1 MEFKVK
7 NKIIEIKFDYRTMF
21 KVDKQLA
28 TKNKDT
34 GASNNDGVGTLFNN
48 ILNRNDEGLVDLI
61 LLSANKAFSKAI
73 SEDDAI
79 TAIETWLV
87 DNDADD
93 TESLFEEIQQEMVDS
108 GFFKN
113 KILKYIGNFGNSSRI
128 HESARGQRSASSRKL
143 PKKLIGKM
151 KSATILTECARLG
164 LTDLETIYSCNKWE
178 LDAIL
183 EGLHYRQID
192 FREKVYQE
200 LC

>member
-28 TKNKDT
+28 TKNKET

-79 TAIETWLV
+79 TAIEDWLV
-87 DNDADD
+87 ENGAED
-93 TESLFEEIQQEMVDS
+93 TENLFEEIQQEMVDS
-108 GFFKN
+108 GFFRN
-113 KILKYIGNFGNSSRI
+113 KILKYIENLETAVEYMKAQEDSEALQI
-128 HESARGQRSASSRKL
+128 EVTE
-143 PKKLIGKM
+143 KLIGKM
-151 KSATILTECARLG
+151 KSAL
-164 LTDLETIYSCNKWE
+164 S
-178 LDAIL
+178 
-183 EGLHYRQID
+183 
-192 FREKVYQE
+192 
-200 LC
+200 

>member
-28 TKNKDT
+28 TKNKET

-79 TAIETWLV
+79 TAIENWLA
-87 DNDADD
+87 DNEAAD

-113 KILKYIGNFGNSSRI
+113 KILKYIKNLETAVEYMKAQEDSEALQAEI
-128 HESARGQRSASSRKL
+128 TE
-143 PKKLIGKM
+143 KLIGKM
-151 KSATILTECARLG
+151 KSAL
-164 LTDLETIYSCNKWE
+164 S
-178 LDAIL
+178 
-183 EGLHYRQID
+183 
-192 FREKVYQE
+192 
-200 LC
+200 

>member
-79 TAIETWLV
+79 TAIENWLA
-87 DNDADD
+87 DNEAAD

-113 KILKYIGNFGNSSRI
+113 KILKYIENLETAVEYMKAQEDSEALQVEI
-128 HESARGQRSASSRKL
+128 TE
-143 PKKLIGKM
+143 KLIGKM
-151 KSATILTECARLG
+151 KSAL
-164 LTDLETIYSCNKWE
+164 S
-178 LDAIL
+178 
-183 EGLHYRQID
+183 
-192 FREKVYQE
+192 
-200 LC
+200 

>member
-28 TKNKDT
+28 TKNKET

-48 ILNRNDEGLVDLI
+48 ILNRNDEGIVDLI
-61 LLSANKAFSKAI
+61 TLSANKAFSKAI

-79 TAIETWLV
+79 TAIENWLV
-87 DNDADD
+87 DNDADN

-113 KILKYIGNFGNSSRI
+113 KILKYIENLETAVEYMKAQEDSEALQI
-128 HESARGQRSASSRKL
+128 EITE
-143 PKKLIGKM
+143 KLIGKM
-151 KSATILTECARLG
+151 KSAL
-164 LTDLETIYSCNKWE
+164 S
-178 LDAIL
+178 
-183 EGLHYRQID
+183 
-192 FREKVYQE
+192 
-200 LC
+200 

>member
-28 TKNKDT
+28 TKNKET

-79 TAIETWLV
+79 TAIEDWLV
-87 DNDADD
+87 DNDAVD
-93 TESLFEEIQQEMVDS
+93 TEILFEEIQQEMVDS
-108 GFFKN
+108 GFFRN
-113 KILKYIGNFGNSSRI
+113 KILKYIENLETAVEYMKAQEDSEALQI
-128 HESARGQRSASSRKL
+128 EVTE
-143 PKKLIGKM
+143 KLIGEM
-151 KSATILTECARLG
+151 KSAL
-164 LTDLETIYSCNKWE
+164 S
-178 LDAIL
+178 
-183 EGLHYRQID
+183 
-192 FREKVYQE
+192 
-200 LC
+200 

>member
-28 TKNKDT
+28 TKNKET

-61 LLSANKAFSKAI
+61 LLSANKAFSKVI

-79 TAIETWLV
+79 TAIENWLA
-87 DNDADD
+87 DNEAAD

-113 KILKYIGNFGNSSRI
+113 KILKYIENLETAVEYMKAQEDSEALQVEI
-128 HESARGQRSASSRKL
+128 TE
-143 PKKLIGKM
+143 KLIGKM
-151 KSATILTECARLG
+151 KSAL
-164 LTDLETIYSCNKWE
+164 S
-178 LDAIL
+178 
-183 EGLHYRQID
+183 
-192 FREKVYQE
+192 
-200 LC
+200 

>member
-28 TKNKDT
+28 TKNKET

-79 TAIETWLV
+79 TAIEDWLV
-87 DNDADD
+87 QQDAAD
-93 TESLFEEIQQEMVDS
+93 TEILFEEIQQEMVDS
-108 GFFKN
+108 GFFRN
-113 KILKYIGNFGNSSRI
+113 KILKYIENLETAVEYMKAQEDSEALQI
-128 HESARGQRSASSRKL
+128 EVTE
-143 PKKLIGKM
+143 KLIGKM
-151 KSATILTECARLG
+151 KSAL
-164 LTDLETIYSCNKWE
+164 S
-178 LDAIL
+178 
-183 EGLHYRQID
+183 
-192 FREKVYQE
+192 
-200 LC
+200 

>member
-28 TKNKDT
+28 TKNKET

-79 TAIETWLV
+79 TAIEDWLV
-87 DNDADD
+87 DNDAAG
-93 TESLFEEIQQEMVDS
+93 TENLFKEVQQEMVDS
-108 GFFKN
+108 GFFRN
-113 KILKYIGNFGNSSRI
+113 KILKYIENLETAVEYMKAQEDSEALQI
-128 HESARGQRSASSRKL
+128 EVTE
-143 PKKLIGKM
+143 KLIGKM
-151 KSATILTECARLG
+151 KSAL
-164 LTDLETIYSCNKWE
+164 S
-178 LDAIL
+178 
-183 EGLHYRQID
+183 
-192 FREKVYQE
+192 
-200 LC
+200 

>member
-28 TKNKDT
+28 TKNKET

-79 TAIETWLV
+79 TAIEDWLV
-87 DNDADD
+87 DNDDAD
-93 TESLFEEIQQEMVDS
+93 TENLFEEVQQEMVDS
-108 GFFKN
+108 GFFRN
-113 KILKYIGNFGNSSRI
+113 KILKYIENLETAVEYMKAQEDSEALQI
-128 HESARGQRSASSRKL
+128 EVTE
-143 PKKLIGKM
+143 KLIGKM
-151 KSATILTECARLG
+151 KSAL
-164 LTDLETIYSCNKWE
+164 S
-178 LDAIL
+178 
-183 EGLHYRQID
+183 
-192 FREKVYQE
+192 
-200 LC
+200 

>member
-79 TAIETWLV
+79 TAIENWLV
-87 DNDADD
+87 DNEAED

-113 KILKYIGNFGNSSRI
+113 KILKYIENLETAVEYMKAQEDSEALQVEI
-128 HESARGQRSASSRKL
+128 TE
-143 PKKLIGKM
+143 KLIGKM
-151 KSATILTECARLG
+151 KSAL
-164 LTDLETIYSCNKWE
+164 S
-178 LDAIL
+178 
-183 EGLHYRQID
+183 
-192 FREKVYQE
+192 
-200 LC
+200 

>member
-79 TAIETWLV
+79 TAIENWLA
-87 DNDADD
+87 DNEAED

-113 KILKYIGNFGNSSRI
+113 KILKYIENLETAVEYMKAQEDSEALQVEI
-128 HESARGQRSASSRKL
+128 TE
-143 PKKLIGKM
+143 KLIGKM
-151 KSATILTECARLG
+151 KSAL
-164 LTDLETIYSCNKWE
+164 S
-178 LDAIL
+178 
-183 EGLHYRQID
+183 
-192 FREKVYQE
+192 
-200 LC
+200 

>member
-28 TKNKDT
+28 TKNKET

-48 ILNRNDEGLVDLI
+48 ILNRNDEGIVDLI
-61 LLSANKAFSKAI
+61 TLSANKAFSKAI

-79 TAIETWLV
+79 TAIENWLV
-87 DNDADD
+87 DNDAED

-113 KILKYIGNFGNSSRI
+113 KILKYIENLETAVEYMKAQEDSEALQI
-128 HESARGQRSASSRKL
+128 EITE
-143 PKKLIGKM
+143 KLIGKM
-151 KSATILTECARLG
+151 KSAL
-164 LTDLETIYSCNKWE
+164 S
-178 LDAIL
+178 
-183 EGLHYRQID
+183 
-192 FREKVYQE
+192 
-200 LC
+200 

>member
-28 TKNKDT
+28 TKNKET

-79 TAIETWLV
+79 TAIEDWLV
-87 DNDADD
+87 DNDAAD
-93 TESLFEEIQQEMVDS
+93 TEILFEEIQQEMVDS
-108 GFFKN
+108 GFFRN
-113 KILKYIGNFGNSSRI
+113 KILKYIENLETAVEYMKAQEDS
-128 HESARGQRSASSRKL
+128 EQL
-143 PKKLIGKM
+143 QVEVTEKLIGKM
-151 KSATILTECARLG
+151 KSAL
-164 LTDLETIYSCNKWE
+164 S
-178 LDAIL
+178 
-183 EGLHYRQID
+183 
-192 FREKVYQE
+192 
-200 LC
+200 

>member
-48 ILNRNDEGLVDLI
+48 SLNRNDEGLVDLI

-79 TAIETWLV
+79 TAIEDWLV
-87 DNDADD
+87 DNDAAD
-93 TESLFEEIQQEMVDS
+93 TENLFEEIQQEMVDS
-108 GFFKN
+108 GFFRN
-113 KILKYIGNFGNSSRI
+113 KILKYIENLETAVEYMKAQEDSEALQI
-128 HESARGQRSASSRKL
+128 EVTE
-143 PKKLIGKM
+143 KLIGKM
-151 KSATILTECARLG
+151 KSAL
-164 LTDLETIYSCNKWE
+164 S
-178 LDAIL
+178 
-183 EGLHYRQID
+183 
-192 FREKVYQE
+192 
-200 LC
+200 

>member
-28 TKNKDT
+28 TRNKDT

-79 TAIETWLV
+79 TAIENWLA
-87 DNDADD
+87 DNEAED

-113 KILKYIGNFGNSSRI
+113 KILKYIENLETAVEYMKAQEDSEALQI
-128 HESARGQRSASSRKL
+128 EITE
-143 PKKLIGKM
+143 KLIGKM
-151 KSATILTECARLG
+151 KSAL
-164 LTDLETIYSCNKWE
+164 S
-178 LDAIL
+178 
-183 EGLHYRQID
+183 
-192 FREKVYQE
+192 
-200 LC
+200 

>member
-28 TKNKDT
+28 TKNKET

-79 TAIETWLV
+79 TAIEDWLV
-87 DNDADD
+87 DNDAAD
-93 TESLFEEIQQEMVDS
+93 TENLFEELQQEMVDS
-108 GFFKN
+108 GFFRN
-113 KILKYIGNFGNSSRI
+113 KILKYIENLETAVEYMKAQEDSEALQI
-128 HESARGQRSASSRKL
+128 EVTE
-143 PKKLIGKM
+143 KLIGKM
-151 KSATILTECARLG
+151 KSAL
-164 LTDLETIYSCNKWE
+164 S
-178 LDAIL
+178 
-183 EGLHYRQID
+183 
-192 FREKVYQE
+192 
-200 LC
+200 

>member
-7 NKIIEIKFDYRTMF
+7 NKMIEIKFDYRTMF

-48 ILNRNDEGLVDLI
+48 ILNRNDEGIVDLI
-61 LLSANKAFSKAI
+61 ILSANKTLSKAV

-93 TESLFEEIQQEMVDS
+93 TESLFKEIQQEMIDS

-113 KILKYIGNFGNSSRI
+113 KILKYIKNLETAVDYMKAQENSEVLQI
-128 HESARGQRSASSRKL
+128 EITE
-143 PKKLIGKM
+143 KLIGEM
-151 KSATILTECARLG
+151 KNALS
-164 LTDLETIYSCNKWE
+164 
-178 LDAIL
+178 
-183 EGLHYRQID
+183 
-192 FREKVYQE
+192 
-200 LC
+200 